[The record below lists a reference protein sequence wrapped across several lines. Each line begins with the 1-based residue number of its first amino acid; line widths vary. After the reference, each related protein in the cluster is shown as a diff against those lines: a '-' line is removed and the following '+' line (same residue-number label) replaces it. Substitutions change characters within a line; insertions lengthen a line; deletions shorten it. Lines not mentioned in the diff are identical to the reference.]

1 MYDDIALFINIVQ
14 NRGLASAAQQLDIP
28 AATVTRRLQKL
39 EHALGCQL
47 IHRSPRQF
55 VLTPEG
61 ETYYHAYADQIK
73 QLDVTQRSLSAEVHQ
88 MSGKLKVLAPT
99 NISIGFLQPMWS
111 SFIKTYPGIQ
121 LEVSLSN
128 QFEDMLV
135 SQADL
140 ALRIGPQKDSQLYQK
155 RLGTLQTV
163 LVASSEYI
171 EKNGEPIKPEEL
183 CQHCIIDSKANS
195 NWSLIDSKSG
205 EKKVIYLQPDTLAND
220 VSFIAQLACDG
231 IGVALLPISEV
242 ETYILHGKLVRILHE
257 WRGANRDIY
266 AVWPTGRLLNA
277 KAQCLRDYM
286 YKYLELNPNG
296 IAIDPVNHNRNSN

>member
-1 MYDDIALFINIVQ
+1 
-14 NRGLASAAQQLDIP
+14 
-28 AATVTRRLQKL
+28 
-39 EHALGCQL
+39 
-47 IHRSPRQF
+47 
-55 VLTPEG
+55 
-61 ETYYHAYADQIK
+61 
-73 QLDVTQRSLSAEVHQ
+73 

-111 SFIKTYPGIQ
+111 SFIKTYPEIQ
-121 LEVSLSN
+121 LEISLNN
-128 QFEDMLV
+128 QCEDMLV

-163 LVASSEYI
+163 LVASPKYI
-171 EKNGEPIKPEEL
+171 KENGEPIKPEEL

-205 EKKVIYLQPDTLAND
+205 QKKVIYLQPDTLAND

-242 ETYILHGKLVRILHE
+242 EMYILNGKLMRMLNE
-257 WRGANRDIY
+257 WKGTNRDIY

-286 YKYLELNPNG
+286 YEYLKINLNG
-296 IAIDPVNHNRNSN
+296 IAIDPPNNDRSSN